1 MELACGVTA
10 QVVWLKVDGWG
21 GGGGGDD
28 TIFFLDV
35 LYFMI
40 SSKCLSVNQN
50 ITLMVFC
57 LLYA

>member
-1 MELACGVTA
+1 MEQACGVTA
-10 QVVWLKVDGWG
+10 QVVRLKVDGWG
-21 GGGGGDD
+21 WGGGNN
-28 TIFFLDV
+28 TTFFLDV

-40 SSKCLSVNQN
+40 SYKCLSVNQN